1 MNKISSTGLNLVS
14 KNVKENIEQTKSI
27 QKEIIN
33 TQQDIINDSK
43 FTCILCVGISI
54 LVCRI

>member
-14 KNVKENIEQTKSI
+14 KSVKENIEQTKSI

-33 TQQDIINDSK
+33 NQGNLYLLWTLLTLS
-43 FTCILCVGISI
+43 
-54 LVCRI
+54 

>member
-14 KNVKENIEQTKSI
+14 KSVKENIEQTKSI

-33 TQQDIINDSK
+33 NQQDIIKDSK
-43 FTCILCVGISI
+43 SLKWKFYK
-54 LVCRI
+54 

>member
-14 KNVKENIEQTKSI
+14 KSVKENIEQTKSI

-33 TQQDIINDSK
+33 NQQDIIKDSK
-43 FTCILCVGISI
+43 SLVEIL
-54 LVCRI
+54 